1 MHSFVNELE
10 LPCAFFLDDQIIPDI
25 KSPRVILLLVL
36 MFFQNKG
43 KHYLLFFNLN
53 QNIPNQDSQN
63 YKYLRGYLCG
73 YIYVCVCVCVCV
85 WMCVRVMCL
94 FMCRQA
100 DINRCGGFLAFLF
113 FSSMLYI

>member
-53 QNIPNQDSQN
+53 QNIPN
-63 YKYLRGYLCG
+63 
-73 YIYVCVCVCVCV
+73 
-85 WMCVRVMCL
+85 
-94 FMCRQA
+94 
-100 DINRCGGFLAFLF
+100 
-113 FSSMLYI
+113 